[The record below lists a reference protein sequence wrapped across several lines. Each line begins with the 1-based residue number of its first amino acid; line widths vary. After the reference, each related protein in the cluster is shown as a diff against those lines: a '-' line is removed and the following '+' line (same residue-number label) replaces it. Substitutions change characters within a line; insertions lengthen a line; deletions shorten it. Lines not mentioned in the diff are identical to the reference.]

1 MEARADARSGVDLRQ
16 SLEHAVEPLSVPGA
30 AKVDPSRRAQSSSQ
44 LRRGSCFRSA
54 TLSARPCSAAALFL
68 ELGSRRSDL
77 DSLAPFAARTA
88 ALLWS
93 QRTDLST
100 LRSRMPTHGR
110 RSNGAE
116 PILAASLGSKG
127 GQAARD
133 PRCRASIS
141 SASRTSELRRRRPC
155 RQKRAQRRIVSRS
168 TSPAGCRK
176 PRSVRCD
183 SKVSGPMSTRCD
195 RGNRASTV
203 EHSPLFPRPQLA
215 SACRS
220 HHSPLLSH
228 RQAALNE
235 LCESTCE
242 PVRQVK
248 RSSASDLLKLSAQT
262 ASPRL
267 RSCAVCIGSRSSRF
281 ARRLAKQA
289 STAQR
294 CDVRVPASACTCARL
309 EPGEIR
315 TKHGK
320 SLEGV
325 RPRIL
330 CAGSR
335 LANRRA
341 SPVRCSYERCCGD
354 LASRR
359 ACDKLAAAPRLARPR
374 SDLAERGSSFG
385 TCRAGLCD

>member
-1 MEARADARSGVDLRQ
+1 
-16 SLEHAVEPLSVPGA
+16 
-30 AKVDPSRRAQSSSQ
+30 
-44 LRRGSCFRSA
+44 
-54 TLSARPCSAAALFL
+54 
-68 ELGSRRSDL
+68 
-77 DSLAPFAARTA
+77 
-88 ALLWS
+88 
-93 QRTDLST
+93 
-100 LRSRMPTHGR
+100 MPTHGR

-220 HHSPLLSH
+220 HHSPLSSH

-267 RSCAVCIGSRSSRF
+267 RSCASARARLGSLVGLRNK
-281 ARRLAKQA
+281 RRLPSDAM
-289 STAQR
+289 
-294 CDVRVPASACTCARL
+294 SACQL
-309 EPGEIR
+309 Q
-315 TKHGK
+315 
-320 SLEGV
+320 
-325 RPRIL
+325 
-330 CAGSR
+330 
-335 LANRRA
+335 LAL
-341 SPVRCSYERCCGD
+341 V
-354 LASRR
+354 
-359 ACDKLAAAPRLARPR
+359 
-374 SDLAERGSSFG
+374 RGSS
-385 TCRAGLCD
+385 RARSERSTASRSKGSDPGSYAPALGSRTGERRR